1 MNPVPTQTAAAAEP
15 VGRPAG
21 SRVFWIDTLRIA
33 LTVLVLAHHSGVT
46 YGNIPVWYYNETP
59 ADPSASVLDI
69 FVVINQSFFMGLFFF
84 ISGYFVPRSID
95 RKGPGAFSRD
105 RLIRLGLPLLAFVLL
120 LRPLANLHSY
130 LTTPGLPPFP
140 IYYLIS
146 WDPGPTWFLEVL
158 LIFSLIYAAC
168 RALRRNAAPKT
179 HESDGKLGWW
189 VAFGAM
195 LGLIVIM
202 GVLMV
207 VWRQFVPDGSY
218 WPIIGLPTPSFLP
231 QYALM
236 FAAGVLVARR
246 GWLERIPGSLGWV
259 GLGLSLVGVV
269 VFGPMMMSADPA
281 LAATGSGI
289 AMAILGVGVSTALLV
304 LFRRVAPGTGPI
316 RRFAAANAFTV
327 YVIHPVVL
335 VGIAVAMQGLVAPAI
350 VKFALLLILSV
361 PVCWLL
367 ASLLRRIP
375 PVAKIM

>member
-1 MNPVPTQTAAAAEP
+1 M
-15 VGRPAG
+15 
-21 SRVFWIDTLRIA
+21 
-33 LTVLVLAHHSGVT
+33 
-46 YGNIPVWYYNETP
+46 
-59 ADPSASVLDI
+59 
-69 FVVINQSFFMGLFFF
+69 
-84 ISGYFVPRSID
+84 
-95 RKGPGAFSRD
+95 
-105 RLIRLGLPLLAFVLL
+105 

-140 IYYLIS
+140 IYYVLS

-158 LIFSLIYAAC
+158 LVFSLIYAAY
-168 RALRRNAAPKT
+168 RALRRQAAPKT
-179 HESDGKLGWW
+179 HAADGKLGWW

-195 LGLIVIM
+195 IGLIVIM
-202 GVLMV
+202 GVLMA

-218 WPIIGLPTPSFLP
+218 WPVIGLPTPSFLP

-269 VFGPMMMSADPA
+269 VFGPMLMSGDPA
-281 LAATGSGI
+281 LAATGGGI
-289 AMAILGVGVSTALLV
+289 AMAVLGVGISTALLV

-335 VGIAVAMQGLVAPAI
+335 VGIAVATQGLVAPAI
-350 VKFALLLILSV
+350 GKFALLLILSV
-361 PVCWLL
+361 PACWLL

-375 PVAKIM
+375 VVAKIM